1 MITIH
6 VPGISVPQGS
16 MRSFGKGRMVYRD
29 DLKPWRNRVRAE
41 YVRQA
46 GSRTIEGA
54 VSMRVLFV
62 LPRPDGHYGTGR
74 NAGAIKPS
82 FRDVPHVVPADV
94 DKLARSCGDAL
105 TLDKGDLAG
114 LPRPFRNDS
123 QITHLDARKRYVRD
137 GETPHAEITLSP
149 AYESH

>member
-1 MITIH
+1 MITFT

-46 GSRTIEGA
+46 GSQTIEGA
-54 VSMRVLFV
+54 VSMRVVFV

-74 NAGAIKPS
+74 NAGTIKPS
-82 FRDVPHVVPADV
+82 FRDVPHVVKPDLDRLVRAI
-94 DKLARSCGDAL
+94 GDAL
-105 TLDKGDLAG
+105 SLNTGDLAG
-114 LPRPFRNDS
+114 LPRPFPEDS
-123 QITHLDARKRYVRD
+123 RITAIDARKRYVRD
-137 GETPHAEITLSP
+137 GETPHAEIALSP
-149 AYESH
+149 AYDSH

>member
-6 VPGISVPQGS
+6 VPGTPVPQGS
-16 MRSFGKGRMVYRD
+16 MRSFGKGWMVYRD

-46 GSRTIEGA
+46 GSQAIEGP
-54 VSMRVLFV
+54 VSMRVMFV

-74 NAGAIKPS
+74 NAGTIKPS
-82 FRDVPHVVPADV
+82 YQDAPCTVKPDL
-94 DKLARSCGDAL
+94 DKLTRSIGDAL
-105 TLDKGDLAG
+105 TLDKGDLTG
-114 LPRPFRNDS
+114 LPRPFQDDS

-137 GETPHAEITLSP
+137 GETPHAEITLTP
-149 AYESH
+149 AYG

>member
-1 MITIH
+1 
-6 VPGISVPQGS
+6 

-46 GSRTIEGA
+46 GSQTIEGA
-54 VSMRVLFV
+54 VSMRIVFV

-74 NAGAIKPS
+74 NAGTIKPAYV
-82 FRDVPHVVPADV
+82 DLPCWVKPDL
-94 DKLARSCGDAL
+94 DKLTRSIGDAL

-114 LPRPFRNDS
+114 LARPFRDDS

-137 GETPHAEITLSP
+137 GETPHAEITLAP
-149 AYESH
+149 AYG